1 MIHDLGEFDGICGLV
16 SLIVAVATCRSNFT
30 PTGAWDKIRH
40 TKAGWFARWQNFVDA
55 PQKMTQTQTFWWT
68 SPFFMVN
75 SYTHP
80 VDWKLCFFSRF
91 SPILVGIHW
100 NFHILSQD
108 DHILLGPFYGQ
119 WQFSRVNFYQAS
131 TADGSQLP
139 LWCSES
145 GESSP
150 GPTTD
155 LFNEKPWSF
164 SGNTA
169 FFSLFKWEHVL

>member
-80 VDWKLCFFSRF
+80 VDWKLCFFF
-91 SPILVGIHW
+91 KIFP
-100 NFHILSQD
+100 N
-108 DHILLGPFYGQ
+108 
-119 WQFSRVNFYQAS
+119 
-131 TADGSQLP
+131 
-139 LWCSES
+139 
-145 GESSP
+145 
-150 GPTTD
+150 
-155 LFNEKPWSF
+155 F
-164 SGNTA
+164 SGN
-169 FFSLFKWEHVL
+169 SLKFPYSISGWSYFARSFLWSMAIFTSQFLPGQYRGWQPVATLVQREWWIFTRPHNWSFQWETLEF